1 MAEFE
6 ENKDLAG
13 EFQETM
19 TEETTEEVP
28 QAEEPQTPEEV
39 VQAGQDTYTPRPLGF
54 RIFALVLAI
63 LVIIGTILY
72 YYHIFTAG
80 R

>member
-1 MAEFE
+1 ME
-6 ENKDLAG
+6 EK
-13 EFQETM
+13 QELQEQELL
-19 TEETTEEVP
+19 EEAP
-28 QAEEPQTPEEV
+28 QELPEEAA
-39 VQAGQDTYTPRPLGF
+39 QPQPYTPRPLGF

-72 YYHIFTAG
+72 YINIFTAG